1 MHIGEFSVKQPVLVN
16 LVFIAVLIVGLY
28 IYANMPAELLPNVNM
43 DEVVV
48 VVVYPGVSP
57 EEMETLV
64 TKPLEEEIEGV
75 EDVDYVSS
83 TSGESRTVVDVRFKP
98 GLSDDEF
105 DRRVLDLRAAVDN
118 AHIPDEAED
127 PEVVPI
133 KLGEVIP
140 ILSVSLGGNVSETAL
155 REVAEDLEDHILDV
169 RGVGSVE
176 IVGARDQEIHIDI
189 DADRLA
195 AYGIP
200 IGQVVGSLTARNLNV
215 PGGTIDVG
223 ASEYILRTLGEFE
236 DLSEIESHVIASDP
250 FGRQIR
256 VRDVGAVRDTLA
268 ERLTLARLNG
278 ERSVT
283 AWVYKDLDASV
294 VTVAADVREAVAE
307 FDAALAEDVSFE
319 IRNDASIEVQDV
331 LSILQRN
338 AAFGILLVALT
349 LFFFIG
355 YRNALLAVIGIPFS
369 FFCAFILM
377 NAAGVTINTISLFS
391 LVLVLGM
398 LVDDAI
404 IVIENIYRHMEH
416 GMPARKAAILGT
428 REVLAPVTAAVLTT
442 VAAFLPMLLMS
453 GVWGKFM
460 SVIPKVVTFALLAS
474 LIEAF
479 LILPSHMADFGRVAI
494 RQSKYNPT
502 FTALTCRYE
511 RALRFV
517 LRRRYLSMLG
527 IVVMAFI
534 AIGLVFTLDVTIFEE
549 EDLGQIEVRAQLPVG
564 TRIEITD
571 SISREMEAI
580 ISELPDDELEA
591 VVTRVGFMVQNY
603 RGRLASHNLQFNID
617 LVDDEERDRSDLEI
631 MDQLRRNLSEV
642 AGVTSL
648 WLSRPQQ
655 GPPSGRPV
663 EVRVT
668 GEDPR
673 MLEFLAERVKSTL
686 GGYEGVVEIED
697 DLTPG
702 KSEMRVDVVQD
713 QASLY
718 GLTVADISTA
728 VRVAFEGVEVTKYRG
743 GGDDEIDV
751 VVRFEGDDRRDL
763 DDLKNLRVAAPT
775 GGTVPLDNVAT
786 ITTGAAP
793 ADLQRRDGKRVVTVT
808 GDVEEGTTS
817 TEVNSLLQRDLADLP
832 RAYPGY
838 EIEFGGE
845 FAETQESFASL
856 FAAFLVAILLIY
868 LILGTEF
875 QSFVQP
881 LIVMFTVPFAFIG
894 VVIGLVVMRFP
905 FTLNAGVAIVALA
918 GVVVNDSIVL
928 VDFIKRARARG
939 ASRWDSVVEAGCM
952 RLRPILLTSITT
964 ILGVLPLA
972 MGWGGASVSWGPMA
986 ASLAWGLA
994 FATILT
1000 LFIIPA
1006 LFSIVDDFRK
1016 RRGKLDV
1023 EGEEQPSLTCTF
1035 TEGWVDREANSRPAG
1050 GRNTGGREYGGVSD
1064 EGAAREN
1071 TSDGGDA

>member
-1 MHIGEFSVKQPVLVN
+1 MHIGEFSVRQPVLVN
-16 LVFIAVLIVGLY
+16 LIFIAIVLVGLY
-28 IYANMPAELLPNVNM
+28 TFNTMPAELLPNVNM

-75 EDVDYVSS
+75 EDVDYISS
-83 TSGESRTVVDVRFKP
+83 TSGESRAVVDVRFKA

-118 AHIPDEAED
+118 AEIPAEAED
-127 PEVVPI
+127 PEIIPI

-140 ILSVSLGGNVSETAL
+140 ILSVSMGGEVSDTVL
-155 REVAEDLEDHILDV
+155 REVAEDLEDSILDV
-169 RGVGSVE
+169 PGVRSVE
-176 IVGARDQEIHIDI
+176 TIGAREQEVHIDI
-189 DADRLA
+189 DADRLS

-200 IGQVVGSLTARNLNV
+200 VSQVIGSLVARNLNV
-215 PGGTIDVG
+215 PGGTMDVG
-223 ASEYILRTLGEFE
+223 GSEYIVRTLGEFE
-236 DLSEIESHVIASDP
+236 DLQDIENHVIASDP
-250 FGRQIR
+250 FGRQVR

-283 AWVYKDLDASV
+283 TWVYKDIDASV
-294 VTVAADVREAVAE
+294 VTAAAAVRAAVREFE
-307 FDAALAEDVSFE
+307 EGLSEDVGFE
-319 IRNDASIEVQDV
+319 IRNDASIEVEDV
-331 LSILQRN
+331 LNILKRN

-355 YRNALLAVIGIPFS
+355 LRNSILAVIGIPFS

-404 IVIENIYRHMEH
+404 IVIENIYRHMEQ
-416 GMPARKAAILGT
+416 GMPAPKAAVLGT
-428 REVLAPVTAAVLTT
+428 KEVLAPVTAAVLTT

-453 GVWGKFM
+453 GNWGKFL

-474 LIEAF
+474 LVEAF
-479 LILPSHMADFGRVAI
+479 LVLPSHMADFGRVAA
-494 RQSKYNPT
+494 RQNKYHPT

-517 LRRRYLSMLG
+517 LRRRYLSMLS
-527 IVVMAFI
+527 IVILAIV
-534 AIGLVFTLDVTIFEE
+534 AIGLVFTLDVTIFQE
-549 EDLGQIEVRAQLPVG
+549 EDLGQVEVRAQLPVG

-571 SISREMEAI
+571 SVARDMERI
-580 ISELPDDELEA
+580 IFDLPEEEFEA
-591 VVTRVGFMVQNY
+591 VVTRVGYMIQNH
-603 RGRLASHNLQFNID
+603 RGMLASHNMQFNID
-617 LVDDEERDRSDLEI
+617 LVDDEDRDRGDLEI
-631 MDQLRRNLSEV
+631 MDQLRRDLSEIP
-642 AGVTSL
+642 GVTSL

-663 EVRVT
+663 EVRVK

-673 MLEFLAERVKSTL
+673 MLEFLADIIKSTL
-686 GGYEGVVEIED
+686 TDYEGVVEIED

-702 KSEMRVDVVQD
+702 KSEMRVSVIQD
-713 QASLY
+713 AASLY
-718 GLTVADISTA
+718 GLTVSDISTA
-728 VRVAFEGVEVTKYRG
+728 VRIAFEGVEVTKYRG

-751 VVRFEGDDRRDL
+751 IVRLEAEDRRDVA
-763 DDLKNLRVAAPT
+763 DLKNLQVATPM
-775 GGTVPLDNVAT
+775 GGSVPLGNVADVT
-786 ITTGAAP
+786 VGEAP
-793 ADLQRRDGKRVVTVT
+793 ADLQRRDGERVVTVT
-808 GDVEEGTTS
+808 ADVEEGTTS
-817 TEVNSLLQRDLADLP
+817 TEVNGMLQRDLVDIP

-838 EIEFGGE
+838 DLEFGGE

-856 FAAFLVAILLIY
+856 FAAFMVAILLIY

-875 QSFVQP
+875 QSFIQP

-894 VVIGLVVMRFP
+894 VVIGLVVMQYP

-928 VDFIKRARARG
+928 VDFIKSSRARG
-939 ASRWDSVVEAGCM
+939 ITRWESIVEAGCM

-986 ASLAWGLA
+986 AALAWGLA
-994 FATILT
+994 FATVLT
-1000 LFIIPA
+1000 LFIIPS
-1006 LFSIVDDFRK
+1006 LFSIVDDIRK
-1016 RRGKLDV
+1016 RRGRLDV
-1023 EGEEQPSLTCTF
+1023 EGEDQPTLACTF
-1035 TEGWVDREANSRPAG
+1035 TDGWARR
-1050 GRNTGGREYGGVSD
+1050 D
-1064 EGAAREN
+1064 EDAP
-1071 TSDGGDA
+1071 THGGDE